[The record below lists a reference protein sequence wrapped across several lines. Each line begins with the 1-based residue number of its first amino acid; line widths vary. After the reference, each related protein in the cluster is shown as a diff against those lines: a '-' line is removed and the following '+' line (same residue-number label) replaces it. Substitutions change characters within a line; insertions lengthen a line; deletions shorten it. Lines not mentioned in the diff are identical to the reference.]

1 MKEKRLHLR
10 ANKDNP
16 PSPSSSDTES
26 SEDVDPNYGKMCF
39 QFSIGTKFFMTLA
52 VSKEILLSMFLKKSV
67 ISLFQQESI
76 SRMRTPARK
85 KMGTRSWG

>member
-1 MKEKRLHLR
+1 MCINMFDTLNLQKDNQRLKEKRLHLR

-39 QFSIGTKFFMTLA
+39 QVFHRYQIPMYW
-52 VSKEILLSMFLKKSV
+52 IL
-67 ISLFQQESI
+67 
-76 SRMRTPARK
+76 
-85 KMGTRSWG
+85 

>member
-26 SEDVDPNYGKMCF
+26 SEDVDPNYGKIVL
-39 QFSIGTKFFMTLA
+39 QLLIGPNIIMTLSVLVRVFLGATYHRTFNLIVVFLVISCNFFM
-52 VSKEILLSMFLKKSV
+52 
-67 ISLFQQESI
+67 
-76 SRMRTPARK
+76 
-85 KMGTRSWG
+85 